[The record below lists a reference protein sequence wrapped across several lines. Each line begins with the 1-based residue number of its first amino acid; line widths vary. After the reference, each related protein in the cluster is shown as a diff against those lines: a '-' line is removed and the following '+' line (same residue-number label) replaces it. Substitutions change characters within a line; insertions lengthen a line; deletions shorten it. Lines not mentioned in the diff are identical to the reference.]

1 MCKVC
6 IYLSFLYSYFLS
18 TEGFILS
25 VRLFILHGVTE
36 LQLLAGT
43 LQVAPAPVPCAPL
56 PAHSRLLPGPIAKPA
71 NMSSNELILCIKT
84 YTRSRALSQ
93 SSVQFLLSSISFS
106 TFCSTSVLLT
116 PADPNKTKCMERNLF
131 LLFQGNLI
139 CINDMIA
146 FESQTF
152 HTLPCLDVFTDTL
165 MLSGSLLIS

>member
-6 IYLSFLYSYFLS
+6 IYLSFLYSFFLP

-25 VRLFILHGVTE
+25 VRLLILHGVTE

-56 PAHSRLLPGPIAKPA
+56 PAHCHLLPRGGEGLLAKPV
-71 NMSSNELILCIKT
+71 NTSSDELILFLTT

-116 PADPNKTKCMERNLF
+116 PADPNKTMCMERNIF
-131 LLFQGNLI
+131 ILFQGSLI
-139 CINDMIA
+139 
-146 FESQTF
+146 
-152 HTLPCLDVFTDTL
+152 
-165 MLSGSLLIS
+165 